1 MTKIVPEQVKEK
13 LGTLEK
19 AQLQDYRNNLINTAF
34 YITPMVKGKLSL
46 LRLPGQSVLDMGNLI
61 INFLAQ
67 SLNCNMYYLAAY
79 HITSM
84 YLCDGVSLSE
94 LLTLGHK

>member
-1 MTKIVPEQVKEK
+1 
-13 LGTLEK
+13 
-19 AQLQDYRNNLINTAF
+19 
-34 YITPMVKGKLSL
+34 MVIGKVSL
-46 LRLPGQSVLDMGNLI
+46 FRLLGQSILDMGNLI

-84 YLCDGVSLSE
+84 YLCDGVPLSE
-94 LLTLGHK
+94 LLILNHK